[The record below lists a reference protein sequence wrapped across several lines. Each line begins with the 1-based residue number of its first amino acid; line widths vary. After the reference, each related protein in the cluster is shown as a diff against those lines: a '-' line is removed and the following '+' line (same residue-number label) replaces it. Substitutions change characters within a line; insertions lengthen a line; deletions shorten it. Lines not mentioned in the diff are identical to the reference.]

1 MKHRSSGAQGAEG
14 FPLPAP
20 LTFFLDR
27 ERKRFLAFV
36 RNDECGEAV
45 FSYRKPSSCGARE
58 AAFSLLPMEGGGPKG
73 RRLALAAR

>member
-1 MKHRSSGAQGAEG
+1 MKHRFWGAQGAG
-14 FPLPAP
+14 CFPLAAP